1 MALDKRKPPGGL
13 GRLSGGDVLADG
25 FDALDIS
32 FRLHPRKR
40 ASSPRSLGPGER
52 VAARACRER
61 RNKGTDGVP
70 GAGDGPYPILARHW
84 PNFPASVTEAERT
97 AA

>member
-13 GRLSGGDVLADG
+13 ERLSDGDVLADG
-25 FDALDIS
+25 FDALDIN
-32 FRLHPRKR
+32 FRVHSRKR

-61 RNKGTDGVP
+61 RNEGTDGVP
-70 GAGDGPYPILARHW
+70 GDGHHPILARHW
-84 PNFPASVTEAERT
+84 PNFPAPVTEVERT
-97 AA
+97 AK